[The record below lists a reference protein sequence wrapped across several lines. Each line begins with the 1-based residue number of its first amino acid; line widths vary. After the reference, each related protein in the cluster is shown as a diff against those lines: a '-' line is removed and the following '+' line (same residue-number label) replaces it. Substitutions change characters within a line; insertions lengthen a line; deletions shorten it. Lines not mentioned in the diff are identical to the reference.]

1 MQYLHKSRCGR
12 PEGVATQK
20 KDDWSALI
28 GKRCIS
34 HQLKCC
40 KIASPGLAAARLVLT
55 PCPLYPFLKEPP
67 VPSATARALA
77 TGVGCSQISIVPVI
91 LCGGTGTRLWPLSRA
106 SYPKQ
111 YWPLAG
117 SGEDTLLQQTQQ
129 RLEGLPGLA
138 PPLLIC
144 NEDHR
149 FIVAEQ
155 MRQIGVEPA
164 GILLEPIGRNTAP
177 AVAVAALQ
185 ATAQGEDPLLLVLAA
200 DHVIRDV
207 ASFRTTV
214 VAGAAA
220 AEAGQLVTFG
230 IVPTAPE
237 TGYGY
242 IEAAQSLADTSA
254 PVPIAR
260 FLEKPDRATAEAC
273 LATGRFTWNSGMF
286 LFKASAILAELERL
300 APEVVSACRAALE
313 QDSADLDFLRLER
326 EAFAGCPN
334 VALDVAVMEKTD
346 RGAVLSLDAGWSD
359 VGSWSALWETADQD
373 GQGNVLRGRVIHE
386 GARNCYLRSEHRL
399 GVEDLVVVE
408 TDDVVLVAH
417 RDQAQDVKG
426 IVGLLERE
434 GAPESKAHRKIY
446 RPWGSYDGVTEG
458 ERWQVKRIVV
468 NPGASLSL
476 QMHHHRAEHWIVVQG
491 TAVVDKDGRQELVGE
506 NQSTYIPLGCRHRLS
521 NPGKIPVELIE
532 VQSGPY
538 LGEDD
543 IVRFEDCYGRS
554 EPSVLGVAA

>member
-1 MQYLHKSRCGR
+1 M
-12 PEGVATQK
+12 T
-20 KDDWSALI
+20 
-28 GKRCIS
+28 
-34 HQLKCC
+34 
-40 KIASPGLAAARLVLT
+40 GL
-55 PCPLYPFLKEPP
+55 
-67 VPSATARALA
+67 
-77 TGVGCSQISIVPVI
+77 VPVI

-111 YWPLAG
+111 YWALG
-117 SGEDTLLQQTQQ
+117 GDGDDTLLQQTHQ
-129 RLEGLPGLA
+129 RLRGIQDLR

-164 GILLEPIGRNTAP
+164 AILLEPMGRNTAP

-185 ATAQGEDPLLLVLAA
+185 ATASGDDPLLLVLAA
-200 DHVIRDV
+200 DHLIRD
-207 ASFRTTV
+207 AAGFRSAV
-214 VAGAAA
+214 EAGMAT

-242 IEAAQSLADTSA
+242 IEAAQPLTNANPTAAST

-260 FLEKPDRATAEAC
+260 FVEKPDRATAEQF
-273 LATGRFTWNSGMF
+273 LASGRFTWNSGMF

-313 QDSADLDFLRLER
+313 HDSEDLDFLRLER

-334 VALDVAVMEKTD
+334 VAIDVAVMERTD
-346 RGAVLSLDAGWSD
+346 RGAVLPLNAGWSD
-359 VGSWSALWETADQD
+359 VGSWSALWETAEQD
-373 GQGNVLRGRVIHE
+373 ACGNVLRGRVISE
-386 GARNCYLRSEHRL
+386 ASSNCYLRSEHRL
-399 GVEDLVVVE
+399 VVGLGVENLVVVE

-417 RDQAQDVKG
+417 RDRAQDVKT

-434 GAPESKAHRKIY
+434 GAPESKAHRRIY
-446 RPWGSYDGVTEG
+446 RPWGSYDGITEG
-458 ERWQVKRIVV
+458 ERWQVKKIVV

-491 TAVVDKDGRQELVGE
+491 TAVVERDGQEQFVGE
-506 NQSTYIPLGCRHRLS
+506 NQSTYIPLGCKHRLS
-521 NPGKIPVELIE
+521 NPGKIPVEMIE

-543 IVRFEDCYGRS
+543 IVRFEDLYGRS
-554 EPSVLGVAA
+554 ETPETSKKVN

>member
-1 MQYLHKSRCGR
+1 MLGPAQSG
-12 PEGVATQK
+12 TQ
-20 KDDWSALI
+20 L
-28 GKRCIS
+28 
-34 HQLKCC
+34 
-40 KIASPGLAAARLVLT
+40 
-55 PCPLYPFLKEPP
+55 
-67 VPSATARALA
+67 
-77 TGVGCSQISIVPVI
+77 VPVI

-129 RLEGLPGLA
+129 RLTGLPELA
-138 PPLLIC
+138 APLLIC

-155 MRQIGVEPA
+155 LRQIGVEPA
-164 GILLEPIGRNTAP
+164 AILLEPIGRNTAP

-185 ATAQGEDPLLLVLAA
+185 ATSQGEDPLLLVLAA
-200 DHVIRDV
+200 DHVIRD
-207 ASFRTTV
+207 AAAFRATV
-214 VAGAAA
+214 TAGTAA

-242 IEAAQSLADTSA
+242 IEAAEPLRAGVLPQ

-260 FLEKPDRATAEAC
+260 FVEKPDRATAEQF

-300 APEVVSACRAALE
+300 APEVVSACRSALE

-334 VALDVAVMEKTD
+334 VALDVAVMEQTD
-346 RGAVLSLDAGWSD
+346 RGAVLPLEAGWSD
-359 VGSWSALWETADQD
+359 VGSWSALWETTDQD
-373 GQGNVLRGRVIHE
+373 PDGNVLRGRVIHDD
-386 GARNCYLRSEHRL
+386 ARNCYLRSEHRL
-399 GVEDLVVVE
+399 VVGLGVTDLVVVE

-417 RDQAQDVKG
+417 RDRAQDVKG
-426 IVGLLERE
+426 IVGLLEQG

-458 ERWQVKRIVV
+458 DRWQVKRIVV

-491 TAVVDKDGRQELVGE
+491 TAVVEKDGTEELVGE

-521 NPGKIPVELIE
+521 NPGRIPVEMIE

-543 IVRFEDCYGRS
+543 IVRFEDRYGRS
-554 EPSVLGVAA
+554 AA

>member
-1 MQYLHKSRCGR
+1 MPPR
-12 PEGVATQK
+12 P
-20 KDDWSALI
+20 L
-28 GKRCIS
+28 
-34 HQLKCC
+34 
-40 KIASPGLAAARLVLT
+40 
-55 PCPLYPFLKEPP
+55 
-67 VPSATARALA
+67 
-77 TGVGCSQISIVPVI
+77 VPVI

-117 SGEDTLLQQTQQ
+117 SGDDTLLQQTQQ
-129 RLEGLPGLA
+129 RLTGLPGLA
-138 PPLLIC
+138 APLLIC

-155 MRQIGVEPA
+155 LRQIGVEPA
-164 GILLEPIGRNTAP
+164 AILLETVGRNTAP

-185 ATAQGEDPLLLVLAA
+185 ATAQGDDPLLLVLAA
-200 DHVIRDV
+200 DHVIRDAATFRATV
-207 ASFRTTV
+207 A
-214 VAGAAA
+214 AGTAA

-237 TGYGY
+237 IGYGY
-242 IEAAQSLADTSA
+242 IEAAAPLQNTDPGTGAQQ

-260 FLEKPDRATAEAC
+260 FVEKPDRATAEAF

-334 VALDVAVMEKTD
+334 MALDVAVMEKTD
-346 RGAVLSLDAGWSD
+346 RGAVLPLEAGWSD
-359 VGSWSALWETADQD
+359 VGSWSALWDTADQD
-373 GQGNVLRGRVIHE
+373 HAGNVLRGRVISE
-386 GARNCYLRSEHRL
+386 DVRNCYLRSEHRLLVGL

-417 RDQAQDVKG
+417 RDRAQDVKG
-426 IVGLLERE
+426 VVGLLEQE

-446 RPWGSYDGVTEG
+446 RPWGSYDGVTKG

-476 QMHHHRAEHWIVVQG
+476 QMHHHRAEHWIVVKG
-491 TAVVDKDGRQELVGE
+491 TAVVEKDGTEELVGE

-543 IVRFEDCYGRS
+543 IVRFVDRYGRS
-554 EPSVLGVAA
+554 DLQAMEVQS

>member
-1 MQYLHKSRCGR
+1 MAISSSS
-12 PEGVATQK
+12 TS
-20 KDDWSALI
+20 SA
-28 GKRCIS
+28 
-34 HQLKCC
+34 
-40 KIASPGLAAARLVLT
+40 
-55 PCPLYPFLKEPP
+55 
-67 VPSATARALA
+67 
-77 TGVGCSQISIVPVI
+77 IVPVI

-117 SGEDTLLQQTQQ
+117 TGEDTLLQQTQQ
-129 RLEGLPGLA
+129 RLKGLPGLGA
-138 PPLLIC
+138 PLLIC

-155 MRQIGVEPA
+155 LRQIGVEPQA
-164 GILLEPIGRNTAP
+164 ILLEPIGRNTAP

-185 ATAQGEDPLLLVLAA
+185 AMAQGQDPLLLVLAA
-200 DHVIRDV
+200 DHVIRD
-207 ASFRTTV
+207 AATFRATV
-214 VAGAAA
+214 VAGMAG

-242 IEAAQSLADTSA
+242 IEAAQSLLGANE

-260 FLEKPDRATAEAC
+260 FVEKPDRATAEQF

-300 APEVVSACRAALE
+300 APEVVSACRSSLE
-313 QDSADLDFLRLER
+313 HDSADLDFLRLER
-326 EAFAGCPN
+326 EAFASCPS
-334 VALDVAVMEKTD
+334 VALDVAVMERTD
-346 RGAVLSLDAGWSD
+346 RGAVLPLEAGWSD

-373 GQGNVLRGRVIHE
+373 SDGNVLRGRVISE
-386 GARNCYLRSEHRL
+386 GSSNCYLRSEHRLVVGL

-417 RDQAQDVKG
+417 RDRAQEVKA

-491 TAVVDKDGRQELVGE
+491 SALVEKDGRQEMVSE

-521 NPGKIPVELIE
+521 NPGKIPVEMIE

-543 IVRFEDCYGRS
+543 IVRFEDRYGRS
-554 EPSVLGVAA
+554 DASPSPALTPQ

>member
-1 MQYLHKSRCGR
+1 MANS
-12 PEGVATQK
+12 PSSPS
-20 KDDWSALI
+20 SAL
-28 GKRCIS
+28 
-34 HQLKCC
+34 
-40 KIASPGLAAARLVLT
+40 
-55 PCPLYPFLKEPP
+55 
-67 VPSATARALA
+67 
-77 TGVGCSQISIVPVI
+77 VPVI

-117 SGEDTLLQQTQQ
+117 TGEDTLLQQTQQ
-129 RLEGLPGLA
+129 RLAGLPGLGA
-138 PPLLIC
+138 PLLIC

-155 MRQIGVEPA
+155 LRQIGVEPQA
-164 GILLEPIGRNTAP
+164 ILLEPVGRNTAP

-185 ATAQGEDPLLLVLAA
+185 ATAHGEDPLLLVLAA
-200 DHVIRDV
+200 DHVIRDAATFRAAV
-207 ASFRTTV
+207 A
-214 VAGAAA
+214 AGVPA

-242 IEAAQSLADTSA
+242 IEAAQSLLGANE

-260 FLEKPDRATAEAC
+260 FVEKPDRATAEQF

-300 APEVVSACRAALE
+300 APEVVSACRSSLE
-313 QDSADLDFLRLER
+313 HDSADLDFLRLER
-326 EAFAGCPN
+326 EAFASCPS
-334 VALDVAVMEKTD
+334 VALDVAVMERTD
-346 RGAVLSLDAGWSD
+346 RGAVLPLEAGWSD

-373 GQGNVLRGRVIHE
+373 SDGNVLRGRVISE
-386 GARNCYLRSEHRL
+386 GSSNCYLRSEHRLVVGL

-417 RDQAQDVKG
+417 RDRAQEVKA
-426 IVGLLERE
+426 IVGRLERE

-491 TAVVDKDGRQELVGE
+491 TAVVEKDGGRELVGE

-543 IVRFEDCYGRS
+543 IVRFEDRYGRS
-554 EPSVLGVAA
+554 DASPAPTLTPTLTPQ

>member
-1 MQYLHKSRCGR
+1 MANS
-12 PEGVATQK
+12 PSSPS
-20 KDDWSALI
+20 SAL
-28 GKRCIS
+28 
-34 HQLKCC
+34 
-40 KIASPGLAAARLVLT
+40 
-55 PCPLYPFLKEPP
+55 
-67 VPSATARALA
+67 
-77 TGVGCSQISIVPVI
+77 VPVI

-117 SGEDTLLQQTQQ
+117 TGEDTLLQQTQQ
-129 RLEGLPGLA
+129 RLKGLPGLGA
-138 PPLLIC
+138 PLLIC

-155 MRQIGVEPA
+155 LRQIGVEPQA
-164 GILLEPIGRNTAP
+164 ILLEPIGRNTAP

-185 ATAQGEDPLLLVLAA
+185 ATAHGEDPLLLVLAA
-200 DHVIRDV
+200 DHVIRDAATFRATV
-207 ASFRTTV
+207 A
-214 VAGAAA
+214 AGMAA

-242 IEAAQSLADTSA
+242 IEAAHSLLGANA

-260 FLEKPDRATAEAC
+260 FVEKPDRATAEQF

-300 APEVVSACRAALE
+300 APEVVSACRSSLE
-313 QDSADLDFLRLER
+313 HDSADLDFLRLER
-326 EAFAGCPN
+326 EAFASCPS
-334 VALDVAVMEKTD
+334 VALDVAVMERTD
-346 RGAVLSLDAGWSD
+346 RGAVLPLEAGWSD

-373 GQGNVLRGRVIHE
+373 SDGNVLRGRVISE
-386 GARNCYLRSEHRL
+386 GSSNCYLRSEHRLVVGL

-417 RDQAQDVKG
+417 RDRAQDVKA

-446 RPWGSYDGVTEG
+446 RPWGTYDGVTEG

-491 TAVVDKDGRQELVGE
+491 SALVEKDGRQEMVSE

-543 IVRFEDCYGRS
+543 IVRFEDRYGRS
-554 EPSVLGVAA
+554 DASPTPALTPTLTPQ

>member
-1 MQYLHKSRCGR
+1 MANS
-12 PEGVATQK
+12 PSSPS
-20 KDDWSALI
+20 SAL
-28 GKRCIS
+28 
-34 HQLKCC
+34 
-40 KIASPGLAAARLVLT
+40 
-55 PCPLYPFLKEPP
+55 
-67 VPSATARALA
+67 
-77 TGVGCSQISIVPVI
+77 VPVI

-117 SGEDTLLQQTQQ
+117 TGEDTLLQQTQQ
-129 RLEGLPGLA
+129 RLAGLPGLGA
-138 PPLLIC
+138 PLLIC

-155 MRQIGVEPA
+155 LRQIGVEPQA
-164 GILLEPIGRNTAP
+164 ILLEPVGRNTAP

-185 ATAQGEDPLLLVLAA
+185 ATAHGEDPLLLVLAA
-200 DHVIRDV
+200 DHVIRD
-207 ASFRTTV
+207 AATFRATV
-214 VAGAAA
+214 TAGMAA

-242 IEAAQSLADTSA
+242 IEAAQSLLGANE

-260 FLEKPDRATAEAC
+260 FVEKPDRATAEQF

-300 APEVVSACRAALE
+300 APEVVSACRSSLE
-313 QDSADLDFLRLER
+313 HDSADLDFLRLER
-326 EAFAGCPN
+326 EAFASCPS
-334 VALDVAVMEKTD
+334 VALDVAVMERTD
-346 RGAVLSLDAGWSD
+346 RGAVLPLEAGWSD

-373 GQGNVLRGRVIHE
+373 SDGNVLRGRVISE
-386 GARNCYLRSEHRL
+386 GSSNCYLRSEHRLVVGL

-417 RDQAQDVKG
+417 RDRAQEVKA
-426 IVGLLERE
+426 IVGRLERE

-491 TAVVDKDGRQELVGE
+491 TAVVEKDGGRELVGE

-543 IVRFEDCYGRS
+543 IVRFEDRYGRS
-554 EPSVLGVAA
+554 DASPAPTPAPTLTQP